1 MKIGEIGITKLDGS
15 SLKNASLGKQKLP
28 SNIAIAAGICKILL
42 AVMITLLLV
51 ALVEQKV
58 ARTRAGKKGREA
70 REKEKKGDCCCC
82 CCGSN
87 SSSPLYRPK
96 REREKKNSIRLYTRQ
111 GEVQQASGKKQWR
124 KKVFIDKVRQSF
136 FCLLQVCKSVLKL
149 LDSSLEPK
157 DVQ

>member
-1 MKIGEIGITKLDGS
+1 MKIGEIGIIKLDGS

-70 REKEKKGDCCCC
+70 REREKRRKATAVAAAAAAIAAAPYTARKE
-82 CCGSN
+82 
-87 SSSPLYRPK
+87 
-96 REREKKNSIRLYTRQ
+96 RERE
-111 GEVQQASGKKQWR
+111 E
-124 KKVFIDKVRQSF
+124 
-136 FCLLQVCKSVLKL
+136 KL
-149 LDSSLEPK
+149 N
-157 DVQ
+157 